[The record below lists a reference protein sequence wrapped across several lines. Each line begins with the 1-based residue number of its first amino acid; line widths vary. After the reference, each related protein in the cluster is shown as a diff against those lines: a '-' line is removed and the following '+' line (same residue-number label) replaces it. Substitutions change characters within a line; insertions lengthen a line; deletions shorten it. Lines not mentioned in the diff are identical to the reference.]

1 MWIKARH
8 VPNKGGEMF
17 PRRKS
22 ILKKWE
28 NADWIKSTYER
39 RVVNR
44 GRRKGGIIA
53 LGGGQTNIGWW

>member
-1 MWIKARH
+1 MDQSKAYSQQRGRD
-8 VPNKGGEMF
+8 VP
-17 PRRKS
+17 
-22 ILKKWE
+22 KKEKYIPKVE